1 MMKVI
6 VRHSGI
12 AARKWMDS
20 KVKKQILALG
30 PLRQIDEAKVQIA
43 RERDASPPYRVHVH
57 LVTPG
62 PDISAEARDHTFAA
76 ALGKVIKTV
85 TEEIKKRAARR
96 MTRHRADAQRL
107 LPQHQSSNHGTTPSF
122 V

>member
-6 VRHSGI
+6 VRHTGI

-20 KVKKQILALG
+20 TVKKQILALG

-43 RERDASPPYRVHVH
+43 RDRDASPAFRVQVH

-62 PDISAEARDHTFAA
+62 PDIAAEARDHTFAA

-85 TEEIKKRAARR
+85 PKKSRNA
-96 MTRHRADAQRL
+96 
-107 LPQHQSSNHGTTPSF
+107 PPSA
-122 V
+122 

>member
-20 KVKKQILALG
+20 KVKKQMLALG
-30 PLRQIDEAKVQIA
+30 PLRQIDEAQVQIV
-43 RERDASPPYRVHVH
+43 REREVSPPFRVHVH

-62 PDISAEARDHTFAA
+62 PDIAAEARDHTFAA
-76 ALGKVIKTV
+76 AFSKVIKTV
-85 TEEIKKRAARR
+85 TEEIKKRAAKRMSRR
-96 MTRHRADAQRL
+96 RPDAQRML
-107 LPQHQSSNHGTTPSF
+107 SQHQAANHGITSLA
-122 V
+122 

>member
-12 AARKWMDS
+12 AARKWMDAT
-20 KVKKQILALG
+20 VRKQMLALG
-30 PLRQIDEAKVQIA
+30 PLRQIDEANVQIA
-43 RERDASPPYRVHVH
+43 REPHASPPFRVHVH

-76 ALGKVIKTV
+76 ALGKVIKRV
-85 TEEIKKRAARR
+85 TEEIRNRTAKRRARR
-96 MTRHRADAQRL
+96 CAGAQRL
-107 LPQHQSSNHGTTPSF
+107 LPQHQTANHGTNVSF
-122 V
+122 A